1 MQIYINLLTIFRT
14 ISYNVKDV
22 IKNGGSMLKLVKK
35 LTKKQIILILIS
47 VIFVTSQVWLDLKIP
62 DYMNEITKLIPQKGT
77 TIKDIL
83 KPGSTMVFCAFG
95 SLLSSIIVGYFAAY
109 IAASFAYNLR
119 KDVFRT
125 VGKFGM
131 EEIKNFSTSSLIT
144 RTTNDI
150 TQVGTL
156 ISMGLQV
163 IIKAPIMA
171 IWAITKIAG
180 KSYEWSIATTVAIL
194 VLIILILVIVL
205 IALPKFKKIQW
216 LTDNLNRITRE
227 NLTGIRVVRAYN
239 AENYQMKRFE
249 EANEEL
255 TSTHL
260 YTSRIMAIMNPVM
273 TMIMSGLSL
282 SIYFIGAYLINE
294 ANMID
299 KINLFSDMVVFSAYA
314 MQVVMAF
321 MMLSMIF
328 IIYPRASVSAKRI
341 NEVLE
346 TETSI
351 KEGPKEKTEETGTI
365 EFKNVSFKYPDAE
378 NYVLKDI
385 SFKAKKGQTIAF
397 IGRTGSGKSTVI
409 NLIPRL
415 YDATEGEVL
424 VDNLNVKEYKEQS
437 LNDKIGYISQKAI
450 MFKGTIKENVA
461 FGKKNNKKVS
471 KEKVKK
477 AIEIAQ
483 GKDFVEKLPN
493 SYNYS
498 LAESGTNISGG
509 QKQRLS
515 IARAIAR
522 DPEIYIFDDS
532 FSALD
537 YKTDFMLRKNLKKYT
552 KDATVV
558 IVAQRIGTIKDA
570 DQIFVIEDGELVG
583 SGTHKEL
590 IKKCDIYKE
599 IALSQ
604 LGKEEIENA

>member
-1 MQIYINLLTIFRT
+1 
-14 ISYNVKDV
+14 
-22 IKNGGSMLKLVKK
+22 MLKLVKK
-35 LTKKQIILILIS
+35 LTKKQIVLVIVSI
-47 VIFVTSQVWLDLKIP
+47 IFVTAQVWLDLKIP
-62 DYMNEITKLIPQKGT
+62 DYMNEITKLITQKGT

-83 KPGSTMVFCAFG
+83 KPGSFMVLCAFG
-95 SLLSSIIVGYFAAY
+95 SLVSSFIVGYFAAY
-109 IAASFAYNLR
+109 VAASFAYNLR
-119 KDVFRT
+119 KDVFRS
-125 VGKFGM
+125 VGQFGM

-150 TQVGTL
+150 TQVGML

-180 KSYEWSIATTVAIL
+180 KSYEWSIATGIAIL

-239 AENYQMKRFE
+239 AEDYQMKRFE

-260 YTSRIMAIMNPVM
+260 FTSRIMAVMNPVM

-294 ANMID
+294 ANMMD

-346 TETSI
+346 TKSSL
-351 KEGPKEKTEETGTI
+351 KEGNKEKGEEIGTI

-378 NYVLKDI
+378 SYVLKDI

-424 VDNLNVKEYKEQS
+424 VDNLNVKEYKQRC

-450 MFKGTIKENVA
+450 MFQGTIKENVA
-461 FGKKNNKKVS
+461 FGNKNNKKVS
-471 KEKVKK
+471 EEKVKK
-477 AIEIAQ
+477 AIEVAQ

-493 SYNYS
+493 AYSYS

-522 DPEIYIFDDS
+522 EPEIYIFDDS

-537 YKTDFMLRKNLKKYT
+537 YKTDFTLRKELKNYT

-570 DQIFVIEDGELVG
+570 DQIFVIEDGKLVG

-590 IKKCDIYKE
+590 LKKCNIYKE